1 MRRCISLP
9 LTFDYEEI
17 AGKFYPVIPIEL
29 KANEKRFLTR
39 AYVDSGASFSIFNAE
54 IAEYLG
60 LDYREGNKIYPAGV
74 GGHICAYINEI
85 LISIPNIEKWCKVL
99 FSDEF
104 TVKFNLLGRAG
115 IFDRFKV
122 CFDDRAP
129 RSCTRDE
136 GSAPRS
142 LLAGAGFKPP

>member
-1 MRRCISLP
+1 MP
-9 LTFDYEEI
+9 FYFDYEEI

-29 KANEKRFLTR
+29 KAKGKRFFSR

-54 IAEYLG
+54 IADYLG
-60 LDYREGNKIYPAGV
+60 LDYRKGDKIYPAGV

-85 LISIPNIEKWCKVL
+85 FISIHDIEIRCKVL

-115 IFDRFKV
+115 IFNRFRV
-122 CFDDRAP
+122 CFDDLEKKLYMFP
-129 RSCTRDE
+129 KDHS
-136 GSAPRS
+136 
-142 LLAGAGFKPP
+142 F

>member
-1 MRRCISLP
+1 M
-9 LTFDYEEI
+9 
-17 AGKFYPVIPIEL
+17 
-29 KANEKRFLTR
+29 NEKWFLTR

-60 LDYREGNKIYPAGV
+60 LDYRKGNKIYPAGV

-85 LISIPNIEKWCKVL
+85 LITIPNIEIWCKVL

-122 CFDDRAP
+122 CFDDPEKKLYLYEKA
-129 RSCTRDE
+129 
-136 GSAPRS
+136 
-142 LLAGAGFKPP
+142 

>member
-1 MRRCISLP
+1 MPLP

-29 KANEKRFLTR
+29 KAEEKRILTR
-39 AYVDSGASFSIFNAE
+39 AFVDSGASFSIFNAE
-54 IAEYLG
+54 IADYLG
-60 LDYREGNKIYPAGV
+60 LDYRKGKKIYPAGV

-85 LISIPNIEKWCKVL
+85 FIYIHDIEIRCKVL

-104 TVKFNLLGRAG
+104 AVKFNLLGRAG

-122 CFDDRAP
+122 CFDD
-129 RSCTRDE
+129 SEKKLYFLQKT
-136 GSAPRS
+136 
-142 LLAGAGFKPP
+142 

>member
-1 MRRCISLP
+1 LP

-60 LDYREGNKIYPAGV
+60 LDYRKGNKIYPAGV

-85 LISIPNIEKWCKVL
+85 LISISNIEIRCKVL

-104 TVKFNLLGRAG
+104 SVKFNLLGRAG
-115 IFDRFKV
+115 IFDRFKI
-122 CFDDRAP
+122 CFDDQEKKLYLYEKA
-129 RSCTRDE
+129 
-136 GSAPRS
+136 
-142 LLAGAGFKPP
+142 